1 MFKRNIWHIV
11 LASLLLT
18 LNMFYTFCNV
28 SIVNFG
34 QVIICWDRAFKNYNN
49 YEESFYIKI
58 DYKLGNKI
66 IKILSMKRKQF

>member
-28 SIVNFG
+28 SIVNFE

-58 DYKLGNKI
+58 DYELGNKI
-66 IKILSMKRKQF
+66 TKILSMKRKQF

>member
-28 SIVNFG
+28 SIVNFE